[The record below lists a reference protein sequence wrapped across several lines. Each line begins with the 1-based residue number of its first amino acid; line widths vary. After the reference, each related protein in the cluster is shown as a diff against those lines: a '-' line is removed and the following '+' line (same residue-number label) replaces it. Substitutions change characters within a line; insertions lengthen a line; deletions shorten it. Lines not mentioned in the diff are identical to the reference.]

1 MNLIWLQFFLCVTA
15 ILYSGTRLSTWGDV
29 IAGKTG
35 LGRTW
40 IGVVLMASVTSLPE
54 LITGISSV
62 SIFGLPDIA
71 AGDVL
76 GSCMFNIFILGILD
90 IRRDGMPISAVA
102 HQGHMLTAAFGIMML
117 GVTSL
122 GILGASRIPSAGWV
136 GALSPILTLLYL
148 LAMRLVF
155 RYERR
160 RIAELVEEVKE
171 QVRYE
176 HLPARAAYG
185 CFAAHAAV
193 IVAAATYLPH
203 LGDEIA
209 RITNLGHTF
218 VGSIFI
224 ALTTSLPE
232 VVVTRASLK
241 MGAIDLAVGGIL
253 GSNLFNI
260 AILAVD
266 DFCYLRGPLMRNISV
281 NHAIS
286 ATAAMTMTAIIT
298 ISLVYRHPKRVALLS
313 WDAVGLTLVFVLAS
327 FLLYA
332 GN

>member
-1 MNLIWLQFFLCVTA
+1 MIWLQFFLCVSV
-15 ILYSGTRLSTWGDV
+15 ILYSGTRLSTYGDV
-29 IAGKTG
+29 IAEKTG

-62 SIFGLPDIA
+62 SIFDLPDIA

-76 GSCMFNIFILGILD
+76 GSCMFNLLILGMLD
-90 IRRDGMPISAVA
+90 IRRDRMPISAIA
-102 HQGHMLTAAFGIMML
+102 HQGQVLTAAFGILLL
-117 GVTSL
+117 GVTTLS
-122 GILGASRIPSAGWV
+122 ILGASRIPSAGWI
-136 GALSPILTLLYL
+136 GASSPVLLLVYL

-160 RIAELVEEVKE
+160 RIAELLEDLGE
-171 QVRYE
+171 QAQYE
-176 HLPARAAYG
+176 HMAARTAYG
-185 CFAAHAAV
+185 RFGAHAVV
-193 IVAAATYLPH
+193 IVLAAAYLPH

-209 RITNLGHTF
+209 RITGLGQTF

-232 VVVTRASLK
+232 VVVSRAALQ
-241 MGAIDLAVGGIL
+241 MGAVDLAVGGIL
-253 GSNLFNI
+253 GSNLFNL

-266 DFCYLRGPLMRNISV
+266 DFCYFRGPLMRSISA

-286 ATAAMTMTAIIT
+286 AAAAMTMTAIIT
-298 ISLVYRHPKRVALLS
+298 ISLVYRHPKRVALFS
-313 WDAVGLTLVFVLAS
+313 WDAIGTTLVFVLAS
-327 FLLYA
+327 LLLYA
-332 GN
+332 GR

>member
-1 MNLIWLQFFLCVTA
+1 LIWLQFFLCVSV
-15 ILYSGTRLSTWGDV
+15 ILYSGTRLSTYGDV
-29 IAGKTG
+29 IAEKTG

-62 SIFGLPDIA
+62 SIFSLPDIA

-76 GSCMFNIFILGILD
+76 GSCMFNLLILGMLD
-90 IRRDGMPISAVA
+90 IRRDGMPISAIA
-102 HQGHMLTAAFGIMML
+102 HQGQVLTAAFGILML

-122 GILGASRIPSAGWV
+122 GILGAGRIPSAGWI
-136 GALSPILTLLYL
+136 GALSPVLLLAYL

-160 RIAELVEEVKE
+160 RIAEFLEDE
-171 QVRYE
+171 QAQYP
-176 HLPARAAYG
+176 HMAASSVYRR
-185 CFAAHAAV
+185 FAAHALV

-209 RITNLGHTF
+209 RITGFGQTF

-232 VVVTRASLK
+232 VVVSRAALN
-241 MGAIDLAVGGIL
+241 MGAVDLAVGGIL

-266 DFCYLRGPLMRNISV
+266 DFCYFKGPLLRDISA

-286 ATAAMTMTAIIT
+286 AAAAMTMTAIIT
-298 ISLVYRHPKRVALLS
+298 ISLVYRHPKRVALFS
-313 WDAVGLTLVFVLAS
+313 WDAIGTTLVFVLAT
-327 FLLYA
+327 LLLSA
-332 GN
+332 GR